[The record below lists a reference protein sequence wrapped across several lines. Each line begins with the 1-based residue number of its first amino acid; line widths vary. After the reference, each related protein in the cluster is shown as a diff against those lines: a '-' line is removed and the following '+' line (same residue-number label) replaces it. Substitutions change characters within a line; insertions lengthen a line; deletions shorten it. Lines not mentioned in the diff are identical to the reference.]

1 MAETIAQAYVQILPS
16 TEGIKG
22 QLTELLGGEAESA
35 GGKAGNAW
43 SKAFGVGAAAVG
55 ALATGVTALGSE
67 LLSQTGEL
75 AAYGDNIDKMSQKMG
90 LSATAYQEWS
100 AIMQHSGASIDSMQR
115 GMTTLSSAVES
126 GSEAFAAIGI
136 SLEDAAAMSQEDLF
150 AAVITGL
157 QGMEEGTERTVLAQ
171 QLLGG
176 SSRELGA
183 LLNTSAEETEAMRQ
197 RVHELGGVMSD
208 EAVKAAAAYQDT
220 LQDMQ
225 TSLGGLKRN
234 MISDF
239 LPGVTEAMSGLTDIF
254 TGNSDE
260 GLGKISSGIDSVA
273 KTLTEKAPQ
282 FLQVGAKIIE
292 ALGQAIISNAPQL
305 ISAASQ
311 VILTLTTDLIQSLPE
326 LISVGFDIILTL
338 ADALIQALP
347 ELIPALVDVILT
359 IVEKLTEPD
368 TLMMLVDVA
377 FQLIGAVAMGLIEA
391 IPKLIE
397 KVPEIIKNLVEA
409 IIRYGG
415 QLVESGKTLISK
427 LGEGVRD
434 AAGKAVEAFGRVW
447 DSIKETVGGW
457 IDKALQWGRD
467 LIQKF
472 VDGILERWERFKG
485 RLQGIGDWLG
495 DTFGV
500 KNNEM
505 GSVSELIQSSPL
517 ISNAIPDSLNRSE
530 LQIQRQLTSTLALSD
545 ELRQM
550 TPTPAGT
557 LPAGQ
562 ASGTGAQSGHKQ
574 IVVILQLDKA
584 TLGRAVYQLNDEETQ
599 RVGVKLALT
608 GGAA

>member
-16 TEGIKG
+16 TEGIQG

-75 AAYGDNIDKMSQKMG
+75 AAYGDSIDKMSQKMG

-115 GMTTLSSAVES
+115 GMTTLSAAVENGS
-126 GSEAFAAIGI
+126 GAFEALGI

-311 VILTLTTDLIQSLPE
+311 VILTLTTDLIQALPE

-359 IVEKLTEPD
+359 IVDKLTDPD

-391 IPKLIE
+391 IPKLVE
-397 KVPEIIKNLVEA
+397 KAPEIIKNLVEA
-409 IIRYGG
+409 IIRYGP
-415 QLVESGKTLISK
+415 QLVESGRTLIVK
-427 LGEGVRD
+427 LGEGIRD
-434 AAGKAVEAFGRVW
+434 AAGRAVEALGRVW
-447 DSIKETVGGW
+447 TSITDTIRQW
-457 IDKALQWGRD
+457 IDKALQWGKD
-467 LIQKF
+467 LIQNF
-472 VDGILERWERFKG
+472 INGLLEKWEALKG
-485 RLQGIGDWLG
+485 KLQGIGSWLG
-495 DTFGV
+495 DTFGT
-500 KNNEM
+500 KNE
-505 GSVSELIQSSPL
+505 GPGAVSELIGSSPL
-517 ISNAIPDSLNRSE
+517 LSNGIPGGAGNGETVLRRRAAATMAIG
-530 LQIQRQLTSTLALSD
+530 D
-545 ELRQM
+545 ELRQL
-550 TPTPAGT
+550 TPTPAQT
-557 LPAGQ
+557 AAQTAPA
-562 ASGTGAQSGHKQ
+562 ARVQSGHRQ
-574 IVVILQLDKA
+574 QVAYLVLDRTICGK
-584 TLGRAVYQLNDEETQ
+584 LVFELNDEETQ
-599 RVGVKLALT
+599 RVGVQLALA